1 MELKWAWQFDK
12 DTNTNSIKVSG
23 GHEPNDAYDTVLGD
37 IIAKNTDLTIDG
49 QKVSAMTP
57 AVADK
62 YSTQIGYTLQMTAT
76 QVD

>member
-1 MELKWAWQFDK
+1 MLFR
-12 DTNTNSIKVSG
+12 S
-23 GHEPNDAYDTVLGD
+23 AYDTVLGD

-76 QVD
+76 QID